1 MVSGAVIVAAG
12 ANGHSEAE
20 PLWVDFLRGLARY
33 GLRGAQF
40 VVSDARATLKV
51 AIIKVIHATWQRCRA
66 T

>member
-1 MVSGAVIVAAG
+1 MG

-20 PLWVDFLRGLARY
+20 PFWVDFLRSLARH

-51 AIIKVIHATWQRCRA
+51 AITVAITKVIHATWQRRRA